1 MIDINSF
8 LILVVCILS
17 SILLVV
23 LIVLGIKLIGT
34 VSKVDRILDELELKV
49 RSFDKMFSVVDSI
62 TDSMAVVSD
71 KIVDSIVYLIIK
83 IFSGSKRKEEENY
96 GQE

>member
-49 RSFDKMFSVVDSI
+49 RSFDKMFIVVDSI

-71 KIVDSIVYLIIK
+71 KIVDSIVYLIRK
-83 IFSGSKRKEEENY
+83 IFSGRKRKEEENY

>member
-62 TDSMAVVSD
+62 TD
-71 KIVDSIVYLIIK
+71 KIVDSIVYLIRK
-83 IFSGSKRKEEENY
+83 IFSGRKRKEEENY

>member
-17 SILLVV
+17 SVLLVV

-71 KIVDSIVYLIIK
+71 KIVDSIVYLIRK
-83 IFSGSKRKEEENY
+83 IFSGRKRKEEENY

>member
-1 MIDINSF
+1 MIDVNTF
-8 LILVVCILS
+8 LLMMLYILG

-71 KIVDSIVYLIIK
+71 KIVDSIVYLIRK
-83 IFSGSKRKEEENY
+83 IFSGRKRKEEESY

>member
-34 VSKVDRILDELELKV
+34 VSKVDRILDV

-71 KIVDSIVYLIIK
+71 KIVDSIVYLIRK